1 MAISAYVGVPGS
13 GKSYEVVKSVIL
25 PAIASGRKVVSN
37 VYGLDKDKIYSYLLR
52 KNRKLTKEKL
62 GDLVYV
68 DNDKCLEP
76 DFLPSMENKEA
87 FCKPGDLIIIDEVWR
102 IWGSDKDIPKNHRSF
117 IAEHRHFS
125 DHETGLTCDLVVINQ
140 DVAQIP
146 RFIKDRIETTY
157 RMQKHVGLG
166 FRNRYRVD
174 VFQGIK
180 LFKSN
185 RTTYYQEKYDKEI
198 FELYKSYESNN
209 AKEGVVDNRQN
220 IFSSNKFLFYTIL
233 VISTV
238 IISIYFLYDFFTEG
252 VYSGVERKGIEN
264 SEFDN
269 RISGDKFIQNNMII
283 SNESIFEVNKVS
295 TKWRITGELKKGNLL
310 FVVLSDAQGRLRLEP
325 RSSFQ
330 YSGRMLQGEVDGEIV
345 TYYSGDLK

>member
-25 PAIASGRKVVSN
+25 PAIASGRRVVSN

-52 KNRKLTKEKL
+52 KNKKLSEEKL

-76 DFLPSMENKEA
+76 DFLPSMENPEA
-87 FCKPGDLIIIDEVWR
+87 FCKSGDLIVIDEVWR
-102 IWGSDKDIPKNHRSF
+102 IWGSDKDIPKSHRSF
-117 IAEHRHFS
+117 IAEHRHFA
-125 DHETGLTCDLVVINQ
+125 DPETGITCDLVVINQ

-180 LFKSN
+180 LFKSS
-185 RTTYYQEKYDKEI
+185 RITYYQEKYDKEI
-198 FELYKSYESNN
+198 FELYKSYEADN
-209 AKEGVVDNRQN
+209 AKERVTDNRQN
-220 IFSSNKFLFYTIL
+220 IFSSNKFLVYTTL
-233 VISTV
+233 VILT
-238 IISIYFLYDFFTEG
+238 IIVSIYFLYNFFTEG
-252 VYSGVERKGIEN
+252 VYSGVENKSVKN
-264 SEFDN
+264 SEVTN
-269 RISGDKFIQNNMII
+269 VSSNNSVQNNITI
-283 SNESIFEVNKVS
+283 SNEPILAVS
-295 TKWRITGELKKGNLL
+295 KMSTNWRITGELKKGNLL
-310 FVVLSDAQGRLRLEP
+310 FVVLVDSKGRLRLEP

-330 YSGRMLQGEVDGEIV
+330 YSGRMLQGEVDNEIV
-345 TYYSGDLK
+345 TYYSGDF